1 MAKLIGFEKTMVS
14 EGIKMYADALK
25 QDVKIAEVKGKVHIF
40 SEEYVDMIVN
50 DIESKLKLN
59 TQK

>member
-1 MAKLIGFEKTMVS
+1 MAKLSGFEKFVIR
-14 EGIKMYADALK
+14 EGVKMYTDSLK
-25 QDVKIAEVKGKVHIF
+25 QDVKIAEVKGKVHMF

-59 TQK
+59 KL